1 MFNGLLCL
9 RSETNLRAED
19 ACPNEALKMIT
30 KTSVGIVFF
39 VIVLFIGIF
48 QDCYAAAPID
58 SEKSI
63 ITIGFSLGTRR
74 EERWL
79 RDQKLFTEKVKEL
92 GGTVNIK
99 FANNDSSLQLSQAE
113 NLIMQGVDLL
123 VIVPH
128 DGEAAAAIVA
138 MAHAEGVKVI
148 AYDRLIKNCDLD
160 FYISF
165 DNVMVGELQAKS
177 ILSVIDKGDFAYIGG
192 SQNDNNAFLVK
203 SGTFNVIQPKIN
215 SGDIRLVLDRFSEDW
230 RPDKAFE
237 NLKEYLEKNKHIDAV
252 ICANDGTAFGAIQ
265 ALKEY
270 ELAGKVPV
278 SGQDAELPACQRIV
292 QGLQTVTVYKPI
304 RILAEKAAQIAMLIA
319 QGKAIES
326 NKIIY
331 NGAVKVPSYLIDP
344 IAVTKENMDD
354 TIIKDGFHSREDVYI
369 KN

>member
-1 MFNGLLCL
+1 
-9 RSETNLRAED
+9 
-19 ACPNEALKMIT
+19 MIN
-30 KTSVGIVFF
+30 KTRDGVVYF
-39 VIVLFIGIF
+39 VIFFLIGIF
-48 QDCYAAAPID
+48 QDCIAAAQID
-58 SEKSI
+58 SEKSN

-92 GGTVNIK
+92 GGAVNIK
-99 FANNDSSLQLSQAE
+99 FANNDSILQMSQAE
-113 NLIMQGVDLL
+113 NLIMQGVDIL

-128 DGEAAAAIVA
+128 DGETAADIVA
-138 MAHAEGVKVI
+138 MAHNEGIKVI

-160 FYISF
+160 FYVSF

-177 ILSVIDKGDFAYIGG
+177 ILSVIDRGDFAYIGG
-192 SQNDNNAFLVK
+192 SQNDHNSYLVK
-203 SGTFNVIQPKIN
+203 NGTFNIIQPIIN
-215 SGDIRLVLDRFSEDW
+215 NGHINLVLDTFTEDW
-230 RPDKAFE
+230 RPDIAFDHLKA
-237 NLKEYLEKNKHIDAV
+237 YLEKNKHIDAV

-304 RILAEKAAQIAMLIA
+304 RLLAEKAAQIAMLIA
-319 QGKAIES
+319 QRKAVEP
-326 NKIIY
+326 NKTIY
-331 NGAVKVPSYLIDP
+331 NGAIEVPSYLIDP

>member
-1 MFNGLLCL
+1 M
-9 RSETNLRAED
+9 A
-19 ACPNEALKMIT
+19 K

-39 VIVLFIGIF
+39 VIFFGAGIF
-48 QDCYAAAPID
+48 QECYAATQTG
-58 SEKSI
+58 SEKSN

-79 RDQKLFTEKVKEL
+79 RDQEFFTKYAKML
-92 GGTVNIK
+92 GATVNIK
-99 FANNDSSLQLSQAE
+99 FSNNDSTLQMSQAE
-113 NLIMQGVDLL
+113 NLIMQGVDIL

-128 DGEAAAAIVA
+128 DSEAAAGIVA
-138 MAHAEGVKVI
+138 MAHAEGIKVI

-165 DNVMVGELQAKS
+165 DNAMVGELQAKS

-203 SGTFNVIQPKIN
+203 NGTLNVIQPKIDN
-215 SGDIRLVLDRFSEDW
+215 GDIRLVLDKFSEDW

-237 NLKEYLEKNKHIDAV
+237 NLKAYLAKNKHIDAV

-265 ALKEY
+265 ALQEY
-270 ELAGKVPV
+270 GLAGKVPV

-304 RILAEKAAQIAMLIA
+304 RLLAEKAAQIAVFMA
-319 QGKAIES
+319 QGKIAET
-326 NKIIY
+326 NKTID
-331 NGAVKVPSYLIDP
+331 NGAVKVPSYLLDP